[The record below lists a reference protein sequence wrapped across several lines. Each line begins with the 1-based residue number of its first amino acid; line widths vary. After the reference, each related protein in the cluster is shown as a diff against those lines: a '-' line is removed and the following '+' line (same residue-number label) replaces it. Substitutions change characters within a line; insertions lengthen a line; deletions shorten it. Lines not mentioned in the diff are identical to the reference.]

1 MTDMTDWDSDFS
13 TPETMD
19 DEVIELTDIVT
30 EDSVS
35 GEEEEIIELTEI
47 VEPPDAS
54 AESAALELE
63 SAREPDEPFMG
74 ESEDALPQVE
84 PVTAAEHV
92 EQISIRPEELDAA
105 LERFIEKRF
114 ADRFDTLMTDVINQV
129 IEERIDQVKER
140 LKKALDLTETA

>member
-30 EDSVS
+30 EDSVP
-35 GEEEEIIELTEI
+35 GEEEEIIELTEV
-47 VEPPDAS
+47 VEPPDAA
-54 AESAALELE
+54 AESAALEPE
-63 SAREPDEPFMG
+63 SAREPDEPFMN
-74 ESEDALPQVE
+74 ESEDSLPQVE

-105 LERFIEKRF
+105 LERVIEKRF
-114 ADRFDTLMTDVINQV
+114 ADRFDTLITDVMNQV

-140 LKKALDLTETA
+140 LKKALDLTENA